1 MYNLIFD
8 TTAASCSIA
17 LMQDRKVI
25 AHFSQAMDFGQ
36 SEILIPEIK
45 KLMDTNN
52 FTFQKLNQITVCTG
66 PGSFTGVRASISAA
80 RAFGI
85 ACPELSIC
93 GVNAFEAYA
102 VHWAM
107 TPEEIADFNIVLI
120 ETKRDDFYYQIFD
133 NNLKAITE
141 PSAASFEDIIPQM
154 RNKKVSM
161 IGDGVERFLMKP
173 SGLSLHCI
181 RSQEYLPIENV
192 GLVGYRQHINKRID
206 FPKPVYL
213 RAPDVCIKAQ

>member
-1 MYNLIFD
+1 MYNLAFD
-8 TTAASCSIA
+8 TTAASCSLA
-17 LMQDRKVI
+17 LMQDDKVI
-25 AHFSQAMDFGQ
+25 AEFSRAMEFGQ

-45 KLMDTNN
+45 NLMEANRL
-52 FTFQKLNQITVCTG
+52 TFQELNQITVCTG

-80 RAFGI
+80 RSFGI
-85 ACPELSIC
+85 ACPDLVIC

-107 TPEEIADFNIVLI
+107 TPEEIADYNIVLI

-133 NNLKAITE
+133 DNLKPLIE
-141 PSAASFEDIIPQM
+141 PSAGSFDAIIPQL
-154 RNKKVSM
+154 RDKKVSM

-192 GLVGYRQHINKRID
+192 GLVGYRQHLNKRVD

-213 RAPDVCIKAQ
+213 RAPDVCIKA